1 MATMIWARSGNVLV
15 IVHTEQPPAV
25 EEWKAFLMD
34 IGSVEDVAACPVLV
48 YSEGGGPNA
57 LQRAAL
63 NEVLDGRP
71 ARTSIVTPSLVMRG
85 IATAV
90 SWFNRRL
97 KVFAPDRL
105 PDAFTHLGLS
115 DPERA
120 VAMDL
125 LRRGAAALGL
135 TLPFAA

>member
-1 MATMIWARSGNVLV
+1 VLV
-15 IVHTEQPPAV
+15 VVHTDQPPAAD
-25 EEWKAFLMD
+25 EWRAFLMEIGTFED
-34 IGSVEDVAACPVLV
+34 IAACPVLV

-63 NEVLDGRP
+63 SEVLDGRP
-71 ARTSIVTPSLVMRG
+71 ALTSIVTPSLAVRG

-97 KVFAPDRL
+97 KAFAPDRL
-105 PDAFTHLGLS
+105 ADAFAHLGFDDS
-115 DPERA
+115 ERA

-125 LRRGAAALGL
+125 LRRGAASLGL
-135 TLPFAA
+135 TIPFAA